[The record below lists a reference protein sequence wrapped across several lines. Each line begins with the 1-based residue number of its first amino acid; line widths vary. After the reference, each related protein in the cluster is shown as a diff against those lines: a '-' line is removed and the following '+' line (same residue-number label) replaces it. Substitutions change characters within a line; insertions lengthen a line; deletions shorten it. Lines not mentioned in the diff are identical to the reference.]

1 MRFFGV
7 SSAVKAAAYVI
18 LSGREAAWEDIL
30 SGDWLP
36 DLRAQLH
43 RKILGRDL
51 DGEAAV
57 DARQAAALECIDE
70 LLSVTDGASPDDHR
84 DLPHLRQLVA
94 DVDRLLLPEAWEWCA
109 RHRPRHT
116 SHRPRHRAARL

>member
-30 SGDWLP
+30 TGDWLP
-36 DLRAQLH
+36 DLRTQLY

-51 DGEAAV
+51 GGRDP
-57 DARQAAALECIDE
+57 DANQAAALDCIDE
-70 LLSVTDGASPDDHR
+70 LLSVTASADHPWP
-84 DLPHLRQLVA
+84 LPHLRQLVA
-94 DVDRLLLPEAWEWCA
+94 DVDKLLLPEAWEWCA
-109 RHRPRHT
+109 TALATPT
-116 SHRPRHRAARL
+116 TALGTGAASR